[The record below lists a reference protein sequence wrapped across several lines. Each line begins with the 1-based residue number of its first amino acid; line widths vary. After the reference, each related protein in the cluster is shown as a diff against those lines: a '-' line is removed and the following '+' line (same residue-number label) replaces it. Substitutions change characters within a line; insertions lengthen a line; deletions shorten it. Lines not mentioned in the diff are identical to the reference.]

1 MMGMYNFL
9 QIPCNFHIS
18 KQYFYYHSLGN

>member
-9 QIPCNFHIS
+9 PIPCNFHIS
-18 KQYFYYHSLGN
+18 K

>member
-18 KQYFYYHSLGN
+18 K